1 MKYTTRVLIGHVMIS
16 SCVLLFSVIGISIAA
31 LMTKLTF
38 SVLEWLANDTFFLS
52 WTEVLRSLK
61 VGALGGGILGI
72 GINLFRFFKVKG
84 F

>member
-1 MKYTTRVLIGHVMIS
+1 MKYTTRVVIGHMMIS
-16 SCVLLFSVIGISIAA
+16 SCILLFSVIGISIAA

-52 WTEVLRSLK
+52 WAEVLRSLK

-72 GINLFRFFKVKG
+72 GINLFRFFMVKG